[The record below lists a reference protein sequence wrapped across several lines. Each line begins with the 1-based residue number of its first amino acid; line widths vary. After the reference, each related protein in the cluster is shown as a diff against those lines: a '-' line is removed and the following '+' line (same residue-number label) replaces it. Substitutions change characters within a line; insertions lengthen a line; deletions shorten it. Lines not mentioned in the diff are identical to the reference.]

1 MFPALALR
9 HSLWRR
15 ANAQNISY
23 ETLYSGQV
31 TSFNTPI
38 LKSLVVPVIWLALIG
53 VIYLWITPFFA
64 SNGIFFLA
72 NEEAALKTKQP
83 IRFQRFFKVTNQIV
97 RKWKTGYQVA
107 NFPTFVSKTLIFYSQ
122 KWMNLILNGL
132 STGSIKYLN
141 WPSPSIWVI
150 SKWM

>member
-31 TSFNTPI
+31 TLFNTPI

-64 SNGIFFLA
+64 LNGIFFLA
-72 NEEAALKTKQP
+72 NEEATLKTKQP
-83 IRFQRFFKVTNQIV
+83 IRFQRFFKVSNQIV
-97 RKWKTGYQVA
+97 RKWKT
-107 NFPTFVSKTLIFYSQ
+107 VSSGEFS
-122 KWMNLILNGL
+122 N
-132 STGSIKYLN
+132 
-141 WPSPSIWVI
+141 
-150 SKWM
+150 